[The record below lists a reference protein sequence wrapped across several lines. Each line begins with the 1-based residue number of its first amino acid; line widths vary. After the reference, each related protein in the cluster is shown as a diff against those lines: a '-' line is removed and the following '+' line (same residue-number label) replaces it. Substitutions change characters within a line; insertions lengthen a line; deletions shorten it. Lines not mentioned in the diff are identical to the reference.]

1 MLTMSENQIQR
12 GQEWLEKLLSL
23 SRITS
28 VVVPSHQED
37 GYWLTID
44 DSSLTP
50 TQIETLIGYEG
61 NAIDAIQY
69 LCNTIVNISEDRI
82 EPTGYTV
89 ELNGYRLRRLQ
100 ELQAIAESAAAQ
112 VRQTGE
118 QFELKSLSS
127 AERRQVHSLLSECD
141 DLETY
146 SIGQEPDRRLVV
158 RLR

>member
-1 MLTMSENQIQR
+1 MSESQIER

-23 SRITS
+23 SNVNSTVI
-28 VVVPSHQED
+28 PSHQAD

-44 DSSLTP
+44 DSNLTP
-50 TQIETLIGYEG
+50 TQMQILIGDDG
-61 NAIDAIQY
+61 SVIDAIQY
-69 LCNTIVNISEDRI
+69 LCNTIVNISE
-82 EPTGYTV
+82 ELVESTGYTV
-89 ELNGYRLRRLQ
+89 ELNGYRLHRLK
-100 ELQAIAESAAAQ
+100 ELQAIAESAAMQ

-118 QFELKSLSS
+118 LFELKSLSS
-127 AERRQVHSLLSECD
+127 AERRQVHSILSEYD

>member
-1 MLTMSENQIQR
+1 MSESQIER

-23 SRITS
+23 SNITS
-28 VVVPSHQED
+28 AVIPSHQTD

-44 DSSLTP
+44 DSNLTS
-50 TQIETLIGYEG
+50 TQIEILIGDDG
-61 NAIDAIQY
+61 NVIDAIQY
-69 LCNTIVNISEDRI
+69 LCNTIVNISEELI
-82 EPTGYTV
+82 ESTGYTV
-89 ELNGYRLRRLQ
+89 ELNGYRLRRLK
-100 ELQAIAESAAAQ
+100 ELQAIAESAARQ

-118 QFELKSLSS
+118 LFELKSLSS

>member
-1 MLTMSENQIQR
+1 MSESQIER

-23 SRITS
+23 SNVNSTVI
-28 VVVPSHQED
+28 PSHQAD

-44 DSSLTP
+44 DSNLTP
-50 TQIETLIGYEG
+50 TQMQILIGDDG
-61 NAIDAIQY
+61 SVIDAIQY
-69 LCNTIVNISEDRI
+69 LCNTIVNISE
-82 EPTGYTV
+82 ELVESTGYTV
-89 ELNGYRLRRLQ
+89 ELNGYRLHRLK
-100 ELQAIAESAAAQ
+100 ELQAIAESAAMQ

-118 QFELKSLSS
+118 LFELKSLSS
-127 AERRQVHSLLSECD
+127 AERRQVHSILSECD

>member
-1 MLTMSENQIQR
+1 MSENQIQR

-23 SRITS
+23 SKIPS
-28 VVVPSHQED
+28 KVIPSHQED

-50 TQIETLIGYEG
+50 AQIEILIGYEG
-61 NAIDAIQY
+61 TAIDAIQY
-69 LCNTIVNISEDRI
+69 LCNTIVNISEEQV
-82 EPTGYTV
+82 EPTGYTI
-89 ELNGYRLRRLQ
+89 ELNGYRLHRLK
-100 ELQAIAESAAAQ
+100 ELQAIAEKAAAQ

>member
-1 MLTMSENQIQR
+1 MSESQIQR

-23 SRITS
+23 SNFNSAVI
-28 VVVPSHQED
+28 PSHQAD

-44 DSSLTP
+44 DCNLTS
-50 TQIETLIGYEG
+50 TQIEILIGDDG
-61 NAIDAIQY
+61 NVIDAIQY
-69 LCNTIVNISEDRI
+69 LCNTIVNISE
-82 EPTGYTV
+82 ELVESTGYTV
-89 ELNGYRLRRLQ
+89 ELNGYRLHRLK
-100 ELQAIAESAAAQ
+100 ELQAIAESAAMQ

-118 QFELKSLSS
+118 LFELKSLSS

>member
-1 MLTMSENQIQR
+1 MSESQIER

-23 SRITS
+23 SNINST
-28 VVVPSHQED
+28 VIPSHQAD

-44 DSSLTP
+44 DSNLTP
-50 TQIETLIGYEG
+50 TQMQILIGDDG
-61 NAIDAIQY
+61 SVIDAIQY
-69 LCNTIVNISEDRI
+69 LCNTIVNISE
-82 EPTGYTV
+82 ELVESTGYTV
-89 ELNGYRLRRLQ
+89 ELNGYRLHRLK
-100 ELQAIAESAAAQ
+100 ELQAIAESAAMQ

-118 QFELKSLSS
+118 LFELKSLSS
-127 AERRQVHSLLSECD
+127 AERRQVHSILSEYD

>member
-28 VVVPSHQED
+28 TVVPSHQED

-50 TQIETLIGYEG
+50 TQIEILIGYEG
-61 NAIDAIQY
+61 AVIDAIQY
-69 LCNTIVNISEDRI
+69 LCNTIVNISE
-82 EPTGYTV
+82 EQVEATGYTV
-89 ELNGYRLRRLQ
+89 ELDGYRLRRLK
-100 ELQAIAESAAAQ
+100 ELQAIASSAAAQ

-158 RLR
+158 RRR